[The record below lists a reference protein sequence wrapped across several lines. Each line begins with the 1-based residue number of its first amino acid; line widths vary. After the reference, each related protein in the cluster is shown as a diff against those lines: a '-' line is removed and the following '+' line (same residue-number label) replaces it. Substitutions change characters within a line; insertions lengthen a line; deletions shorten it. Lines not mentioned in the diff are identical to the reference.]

1 MWDKERHSPC
11 WQTVPRDSRTTSLQ
25 FMVCCSSPFLLNS
38 HLKAQYSR
46 KEIRAIRAA
55 LTSHTARLKGRIK
68 MFVVK
73 ERGGR
78 RKRKAPL
85 QERAALVS

>member
-1 MWDKERHSPC
+1 
-11 WQTVPRDSRTTSLQ
+11 V
-25 FMVCCSSPFLLNS
+25 VCCSPLFPQNS
-38 HLKAQYSR
+38 HLKAPYSR

-55 LTSHTARLKGRIK
+55 LTSHTARLNGRIK

-78 RKRKAPL
+78 RKRKALL
-85 QERAALVS
+85 QEREWHL